1 MTSPSLDIA
10 ILVWAGI
17 FFIIFILLQLIVLRI
32 VHPEAVLRWIVNI
45 FLIVSVG
52 QIAGLTFLFR
62 YLGLEYPGG
71 LIGMAAV
78 SYFVF
83 GLLAFVYI
91 VCVFGPSETSIR
103 IRLVR
108 EFWEAKGGRL
118 THEELLK
125 RYNGRLILERRL
137 QRLLL
142 AGEIAERQGKYVL
155 IGKGN
160 AFFMI
165 DAFAGLIQK
174 ILTKKLFL

>member
-1 MTSPSLDIA
+1 MALSLDIA
-10 ILVWAGI
+10 ILGWVVISIAV
-17 FFIIFILLQLIVLRI
+17 FILLQMIVLRM
-32 VHPEAVLRWIVNI
+32 VHPDAVLRWIVNI

-52 QIAGLTFLFR
+52 QIIGLAFVYH
-62 YLGLEYPGG
+62 YLGLDYPGG
-71 LIGMAAV
+71 LIAMAVV

-83 GLLAFVYI
+83 GLLTFVYI

-108 EFWEAKGGRL
+108 ELWEAKGGRL
-118 THEELLK
+118 IHDELLK

-142 AGEIAERQGKYVL
+142 AGEILERQGKYIL

-174 ILTKKLFL
+174 ILKKS